1 MDLRDSLRGGVTAK
15 EYREV
20 VVRQGFWGV
29 GDFFRMQQV
38 GGMGAGARVRSWLG
52 CKGSSVGVAVEGK
65 G

>member
-1 MDLRDSLRGGVTAK
+1 MDLHDSLRGGVTVK

-20 VVRQGFWGV
+20 VMHQGFWGV
-29 GDFFRMQQV
+29 GDLFRMQQV
-38 GGMGAGARVRSWLG
+38 GRMGARAHLRSWLG